1 MFTPTAPRP
10 ASSATYCATS
20 SGSSE
25 KPASMSAVTAIPA
38 PVMRR
43 TSSRVST
50 AIAPVPSRWP
60 ASNATP
66 RLVVPTTTRPD
77 ACNQRADARSHAFGS
92 RIGDP
97 GRCMLRNSA
106 GVSMCDSFCGMG
118 VSAVAGIAPG
128 AEHVDDRTRDR
139 QGMVRCRTSTGSS
152 TERQVGAAEPEHQ
165 ELDRRAR
172 PGESRQPVRRARGSN
187 EAALRSSAA
196 SRRRSRAG
204 ASHRR

>member
-50 AIAPVPSRWP
+50 AIAPVPSRLP

-66 RLVVPTTTRPD
+66 RLVVPTTARPD
-77 ACNQRADARSHAFGS
+77 AFNQRADARSHAFAS

-97 GRCMLRNSA
+97 GRCRLRNSA
-106 GVSMCDSFCGMG
+106 GVSMCDSLCGLG
-118 VSAVAGIAPG
+118 GSAVAGIGPR
-128 AEHVDDRTRDR
+128 AEHVDDRPRDR
-139 QGMVRCRTSTGSS
+139 HGMVRCRTSTGSS
-152 TERQVGAAEPEHQ
+152 AERQVGAAEPKHQ
-165 ELDRRAR
+165 ELA
-172 PGESRQPVRRARGSN
+172 VRRDPAGRGN
-187 EAALRSSAA
+187 RCVVREGRVQQLGGRGR
-196 SRRRSRAG
+196 SRRRS
-204 ASHRR
+204 